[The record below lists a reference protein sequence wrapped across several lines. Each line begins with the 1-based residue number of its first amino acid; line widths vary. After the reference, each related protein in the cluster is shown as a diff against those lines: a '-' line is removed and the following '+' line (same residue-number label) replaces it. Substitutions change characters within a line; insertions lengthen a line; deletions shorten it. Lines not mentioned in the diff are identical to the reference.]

1 MAIEILTDKD
11 TNQSVM
17 ICNTSEMAFGPVFGE
32 DEDPLEFMDWCK
44 ESAFCPDFRRVS
56 DDTLSGLVDTWR
68 KEVEENEAE
77 ASGERHF
84 TEPGAWSGGFARNN

>member
-32 DEDPLEFMDWCK
+32 DEDPQ
-44 ESAFCPDFRRVS
+44 DFINWIDDQKLIQVS
-56 DDTLSGLVDTWR
+56 G
-68 KEVEENEAE
+68 
-77 ASGERHF
+77 
-84 TEPGAWSGGFARNN
+84 

>member
-1 MAIEILTDKD
+1 MAIEILIDKD

-32 DEDPLEFMDWCK
+32 DEDPLEFIEWLEKRGFTDARK
-44 ESAFCPDFRRVS
+44 L
-56 DDTLSGLVDTWR
+56 DDLSLQVDKWR
-68 KEVEENEAE
+68 KEVKENEAE

>member
-1 MAIEILTDKD
+1 MTIEILTDKD

-32 DEDPLEFMDWCK
+32 YEDPLEFIKWLEPLILRD
-44 ESAFCPDFRRVS
+44 ARRLDPDKLS
-56 DDTLSGLVDTWR
+56 DFVDNWR

-84 TEPGAWSGGFARNN
+84 TEPGAWDGGFARNN